1 MHGQS
6 EVRICGHCGNS
17 APMDIVA
24 RWKKDLTDHDETNGP
39 LYPQAE
45 HWYETLICMTCDK
58 PTFRS
63 VFRHDE
69 LDSDRGVV
77 VVLYPQTEIMSSGL
91 PDTIFKAYEAA
102 RKVKY
107 IDANAFAVLIGRLL
121 ELVCVDQKAEGKN
134 LFHKLNDLS
143 DKGII
148 PEKLSKVAQGLREHR
163 NIGAHAE
170 LGELTEEDVPLL
182 EKLTHAILEYVY
194 TAPALAKRAEKQ
206 LAKLKGQ

>member
-1 MHGQS
+1 MYGQS
-6 EVRICGHCGNS
+6 EVRLCGHCGNS

-24 RWKKDLTDHDETNGP
+24 RWTKKLPNQKTKNIFSPYNGC
-39 LYPQAE
+39 
-45 HWYETLICMTCDK
+45 HYETLICMTCDK

-63 VFRHDE
+63 IFRHDE
-69 LDSDRGVV
+69 MDSEGGVV
-77 VVLYPQTEIMSSGL
+77 VVYYPQAEIMSSGL
-91 PDTIFKAYEAA
+91 PDTIYKAYEAA
-102 RKVKY
+102 RKIRNV
-107 IDANAFAVLIGRLL
+107 DANAFAVLIGRLL
-121 ELVCVDQKAEGKN
+121 ELVCKDQKAEGKT
-134 LFHKLNDLS
+134 LFQKLNDLS
-143 DKGII
+143 EKGII
-148 PEKLSKVAQGLREHR
+148 PDKLSKIAQGLREHR